1 MADDQFKARG
11 GCLGTSGPLTF
22 PASIF
27 IFLVAV
33 WTKGLGSLCKTT
45 PYRNVCLARDE
56 TAETSPAI
64 GHRFGNDA
72 EPDWG
77 VKIHA
82 IFNFD
87 IGPED
92 CLLFRCL
99 DQDNDGTTDD
109 IGTAATSL
117 SELRARTK
125 SSRPLLLIN
134 DNVKAFKSRKGEM
147 YTDSGKIFT
156 AFKADGYVTRL
167 ELYASEC
174 KLNNISLPKG
184 QSDEGHLRG
193 LYAKYRFDYK
203 QP

>member
-1 MADDQFKARG
+1 M
-11 GCLGTSGPLTF
+11 
-22 PASIF
+22 
-27 IFLVAV
+27 V
-33 WTKGLGSLCKTT
+33 TKVRKRTL
-45 PYRNVCLARDE
+45 N
-56 TAETSPAI
+56 
-64 GHRFGNDA
+64 
-72 EPDWG
+72 PDWG
-77 VKIHA
+77 VVKIPTRYL
-82 IFNFD
+82 NFD

-174 KLNNISLPKG
+174 KLNNISLRKKPKG
-184 QSDEGHLRG
+184 QSDEAYLRG

-203 QP
+203 QPLGLDTTVPFTTLAQYRAIRGSKISDASAKEGRRYAGRTWLPRLVRLRVHAFPA